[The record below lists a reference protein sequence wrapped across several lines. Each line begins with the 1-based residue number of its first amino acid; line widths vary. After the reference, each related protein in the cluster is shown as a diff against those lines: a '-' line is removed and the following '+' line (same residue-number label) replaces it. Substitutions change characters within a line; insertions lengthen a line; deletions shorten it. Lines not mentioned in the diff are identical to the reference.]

1 MFLLHAY
8 HITVASFKVETLGCT
23 TVICSDKTGTLTLNE
38 MCCIQMVLPQSSSE
52 MKSFSVEG
60 NGYSPVGHVN
70 DLPIDWESN
79 KAIRFFCKVATL
91 CNDSRLTME
100 SSESAT
106 ITRTGE
112 PTEAALRVLV
122 EKLGCPDEELV
133 RRNLEKARDRGSVM
147 AFNDYWGRDVKKQAT
162 LEFAR
167 DRKSMS
173 VLCSDAEVQAEN
185 VLYVKGL
192 AVGSGMQQR
201 YTMLYLFFI
210 HYIYYLLNLRAIEF
224 YQFFVLV
231 HGFVILLEFGQL
243 LLQPT

>member
-70 DLPIDWESN
+70 DLSIDWESN

-192 AVGSGMQQR
+192 AAGSGMQQR
-201 YTMLYLFFI
+201 YIMLYLFFI
-210 HYIYYLLNLRAIEF
+210 ISIIY
-224 YQFFVLV
+224 
-231 HGFVILLEFGQL
+231 
-243 LLQPT
+243 